1 VATPSLDDLRRVI
14 RRIETRRP
22 KRPAARPVEEVLG
35 GELVDTGEG
44 TLLVVRR
51 EFPLSHRHGRQTLG
65 AALEAPLDLLSA
77 VARAEQPVE
86 DARRLLFLDAETTGL
101 AGGTGTYAFLV
112 GAAWLED
119 DRLVLTQHFMRD
131 LDEEPALLAALRPL
145 LEGASGLVTFNG
157 ATFDLPLL
165 ETRFLMTRRRW
176 PTLPHLDLLR
186 PARRVWTSYLSDCRL
201 ATLEREVVGVVREDD
216 IAGGLI
222 PTLYF
227 DFLRSR
233 RAAPLGRVLAHN
245 RDDIL
250 TLVGLLGWFAK
261 ALTSREELSAGE
273 LGGLGRLWEP
283 VDVERALE
291 CYRAALAAGL
301 SGAPAQAVR
310 LNLARWEKRFARW
323 DAACSLWEE
332 AARDS
337 GFDPRPWEEL
347 AKFHEHRRRDF
358 SAARSVVEDAL
369 GLAGAAGA
377 SVRTVDAFTHR
388 LGRLERR
395 LTVAAGSAAKR
406 DAGSDPSG
414 ADPRELRLV

>member
-1 VATPSLDDLRRVI
+1 VAGHSLDDLRRVI

-22 KRPAARPVEEVLG
+22 KRAAPQPIEEVLG
-35 GELVDTGEG
+35 GDVVDTGEG
-44 TLLVVRR
+44 KLLVVRR
-51 EFPLSHRHGRQTLG
+51 EFPLTHQHGRQTLG
-65 AALEAPLDLLSA
+65 AVLEAPLDLLSA
-77 VARAEQPVE
+77 VARAERPVE

-131 LDEEPALLAALRPL
+131 FDEEPALLAALRPL
-145 LEGASGLVTFNG
+145 LERASGLVTFNG

-186 PARRVWTSYLSDCRL
+186 PARRVWNACLADCRL

-222 PTLYF
+222 PALYF

-250 TLVGLLGWFAK
+250 TLVGLLGWFGK
-261 ALTSREELSAGE
+261 ALRSGEALSAGE

-283 VDVERALE
+283 VDVDRALA
-291 CYRAALAAGL
+291 CYRGALAAGL
-301 SGAPAQAVR
+301 SGAAAQAVR
-310 LNLARWEKRFARW
+310 LQLARWEKRFARW
-323 DAACSLWEE
+323 DVACSLWEE
-332 AARDS
+332 AARDA

-358 SAARSVVEDAL
+358 VAARAVVQDAL
-369 GLAGAAGA
+369 GLAEDAGV
-377 SVRTVDAFTHR
+377 SPRVREAFAYR
-388 LGRLERR
+388 RARLERR
-395 LTVAAGSAAKR
+395 LLARS
-406 DAGSDPSG
+406 
-414 ADPRELRLV
+414 

>member
-1 VATPSLDDLRRVI
+1 VAAHSLDDLRRVI

-22 KRPAARPVEEVLG
+22 KRPAPQPIEEVLG
-35 GELVDTGEG
+35 GEVVDTGEG
-44 TLLVVRR
+44 KLLVVRR

-65 AALEAPLDLLSA
+65 AVLEAPLDLLSA
-77 VARAEQPVE
+77 VARAERPVE

-131 LDEEPALLAALRPL
+131 FDEEPALLAALRPL
-145 LEGASGLVTFNG
+145 LERASGLVTFNG

-165 ETRFLMTRRRW
+165 ETRFLMTRLRW
-176 PTLPHLDLLR
+176 PILPHLDLLR
-186 PARRVWTSYLSDCRL
+186 PARRVWTSYLADCRL
-201 ATLEREVVGVVREDD
+201 ATLEREVVGVAREDD

-222 PTLYF
+222 PALYF

-245 RDDIL
+245 RDDVL
-250 TLVGLLGWFAK
+250 TLVALLGWFGK
-261 ALTSREELSAGE
+261 ALTSRADLSAGE

-291 CYRAALAAGL
+291 CYRDALAAGL
-301 SGAPAQAVR
+301 SGAPAQSVR

-323 DAACSLWEE
+323 DVACSLWEA

-358 SAARSVVEDAL
+358 VAARAVVEDAL
-369 GLAGAAGA
+369 GFAEDAAV
-377 SVRTVDAFTHR
+377 SPRIREAFAYRRAR
-388 LGRLERR
+388 LDRR
-395 LTVAAGSAAKR
+395 LLTRG
-406 DAGSDPSG
+406 
-414 ADPRELRLV
+414 